1 MWDHIKYQIFKI
13 IWVCLKKKHGEK
25 TDNSSIKLY
34 VNEIENRIAFK
45 CKRG

>member
-1 MWDHIKYQIFKI
+1 MYQILKTILSIFK
-13 IWVCLKKKHGEK
+13 KRHGEK